1 MAKVTVYILNYNYE
15 KFLSKAI
22 ESVLLQSYQD
32 IEVLLIDD
40 GSTDNSL
47 KIIEKYQN
55 DLTIVRQQNIGLTK
69 SIKKAFA
76 MASGEYVVRLDADDW
91 MDPHCIEMLVQK
103 IETSQNIALV
113 FPDYFEVDEAGH
125 VIRRIKRHDFSNNV
139 TLFDQPA
146 HGACTLI
153 RKQHYFE
160 VGGNDEKYKCQ
171 DGVDIWLSLTEKY
184 DVLNVTEPLFYYR
197 KHSQSLT
204 TNEGRILETRGQIY
218 KDHAQRRGFEHREI
232 HAFIPV
238 RSQKLKGAE
247 YALMQLGSQS
257 VIEWVAMKARV
268 SELVTKLVIM
278 VDDEQLRLCIKNLFC
293 NDQNVS
299 VVGRAPDDSSSS
311 SSLKDT
317 VRNYLQSYDQVSPE
331 TIVILTL
338 DYPFS
343 RYNYIDTA
351 IYSMFLFDSNSVDS
365 VVMDNSIFY
374 FHDGKGLKPWTD
386 AQVRKERDDIYLR
399 RGGIS
404 VFYKELLETS
414 FNAIPETMGHVI
426 IDKVSSFEVRS
437 HDDIE
442 IANFIAEN
450 FSLDNSDKH
459 AKK

>member
-1 MAKVTVYILNYNYE
+1 VAKVTVYILNYNYE
-15 KFLSKAI
+15 KYLSKAI
-22 ESVLLQSYQD
+22 ESVLSQSFHD

-47 KIIEKYQN
+47 KIIEKYAN
-55 DLTIVRQQNIGLTK
+55 DLTIVRQKNIGLTK
-69 SIKKAFA
+69 SIKKAFT

-91 MDPHCIEMLVQK
+91 MDPQCIEMLVQK
-103 IETSQNIALV
+103 IEISKNIGLV

-125 VIRRIKRHDFSNNV
+125 VIRRIKRHDFAKNV

-146 HGACTLI
+146 HGACTMI
-153 RKQHYFE
+153 RKEYYFE
-160 VGGNDEKYKCQ
+160 VGGNDDNYKCQ

-218 KDHAQRRGFEHREI
+218 KDHAQRRGFEHNET

-238 RSQKLKGAE
+238 RSQKMKGTE
-247 YALMQLGSQS
+247 YALMRLGSKS
-257 VIEWVAMKARV
+257 VIEWVALKARV
-268 SELVTKLVIM
+268 SELVTKVVIM
-278 VDDEQLRLCIKNLFC
+278 VDDEQLRLCIHELFC
-293 NDQNVS
+293 DDQNVS
-299 VVGRAPDDSSSS
+299 VVSRAYNDSSSGV
-311 SSLKDT
+311 SLRDS
-317 VRNYLQSYDQVSPE
+317 VRSYLLSCDGLSPE

-374 FHDGKGLKPWTD
+374 FHDGKGLKSWTD
-386 AQVRKERDDIYLR
+386 IHVRKERDDIYLR
-399 RGGIS
+399 RGGVS
-404 VFYKELLETS
+404 VFHKELLDTNCKVIS
-414 FNAIPETMGHVI
+414 QTMGHVI
-426 IDKVSSFEVRS
+426 IDKISSFEVRS
-437 HDDIE
+437 HEDIA
-442 IANFIAEN
+442 IANFIAGNFLLEN
-450 FSLDNSDKH
+450 A
-459 AKK
+459 AKLPTD